1 MSSYRVHAM
10 MRRLA
15 SYLPEVRVTWK
26 GLNVL
31 LQVGG
36 DAFRHVG

>member
-1 MSSYRVHAM
+1 MESM

-15 SYLPEVRVTWK
+15 VYLPEVRVTWK

-31 LQVGG
+31 FKVGG